1 MDSIHIKNG
10 IRIFSND
17 NYAIYQMY
25 TLDGEEYYMSLPII
39 SSNLEIAIDF
49 KEEYYNSLL
58 KNEIIEEIKKR
69 CNKLYKIK
77 NNTIYIL
84 PNVSTYD
91 LNNALEDNDNHAYEY
106 IFMRLQKYVSNSYYM
121 IKNDK
126 ININQVVNIV
136 IETENDK
143 KFMHWLDIQNKG
155 FFKELNMN
163 KISLID
169 NDTGSSSTKSGVD
182 STSINIT
189 NTLNKPKTKVLIPKN
204 NKHGFS
210 HIYFIIIIL
219 LLAIIGGI
227 CLANIIYFKKIIL

>member
-1 MDSIHIKNG
+1 MDIFIK
-10 IRIFSND
+10 
-17 NYAIYQMY
+17 
-25 TLDGEEYYMSLPII
+25 
-39 SSNLEIAIDF
+39 
-49 KEEYYNSLL
+49 
-58 KNEIIEEIKKR
+58 
-69 CNKLYKIK
+69 
-77 NNTIYIL
+77 
-84 PNVSTYD
+84 
-91 LNNALEDNDNHAYEY
+91 
-106 IFMRLQKYVSNSYYM
+106 LQKYVSNSYYM

-227 CLANIIYFKKIIL
+227 CLANIIYFKKINL